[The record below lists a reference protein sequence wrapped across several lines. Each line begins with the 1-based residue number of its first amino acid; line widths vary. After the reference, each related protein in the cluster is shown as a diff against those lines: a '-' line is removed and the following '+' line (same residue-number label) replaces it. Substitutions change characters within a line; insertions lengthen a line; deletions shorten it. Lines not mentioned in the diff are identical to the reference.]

1 MGTAYKCTQ
10 NMKYEICLMESVF
23 SRIVVNKHVGGI
35 YETNKITS
43 QKEQYENCGFVES
56 FRDRAVE

>member
-1 MGTAYKCTQ
+1 
-10 NMKYEICLMESVF
+10 MKYEICLMESVF

>member
-1 MGTAYKCTQ
+1 
-10 NMKYEICLMESVF
+10 MKYEICLMESVF
-23 SRIVVNKHVGGI
+23 SRIVV
-35 YETNKITS
+35 ITS